1 MTQSTPARIA
11 IVTGG
16 ATGLG
21 LGCSKRLLADGF
33 KVLSLGVDHEE
44 LIDHENYEHRVF
56 DVTDRSAIADLVA
69 RTPALDALVNAAG
82 IILHEGREFSDEG
95 FDKVMQVNLGGTRSL
110 SFGLKDALAAQ
121 RGAIV
126 NFASMWSI
134 FGSARNPAYSTS
146 KGAVLQ
152 LTRSLA
158 ASWGADGIRVNAVAP
173 GWIKTRMS
181 RTAMNDPERAG
192 PILRRIP
199 AGDWGEPSDVGNAVA
214 FLVSPEARYITG
226 VMLPVDGGYSIA

>member
-1 MTQSTPARIA
+1 MSLSDTSQPRA

-21 LGCSKRLLADGF
+21 LACARKLLEDGF
-33 KVLSLGVDHEE
+33 HVLSLGMDEE
-44 LIDHENYEHRVF
+44 ERIDHPHYSHRRF
-56 DVTDRSAIADLVA
+56 DVTDRKAIADLA
-69 RTPALDALVNAAG
+69 GDTQSLDALVNAAG
-82 IILHEGREFSDEG
+82 IILHEGREFTDDG
-95 FDKVMQVNLGGTRSL
+95 FDKVMSVNLGGTQQLCFALR
-110 SFGLKDALAAQ
+110 DALAAR
-121 RGAIV
+121 RGAVV

-134 FGSARNPAYSTS
+134 FGSSRNPAYSAS

-158 ASWGADGIRVNAVAP
+158 HAWGGSVRVNAVAP
-173 GWIKTRMS
+173 GWIRTRMS
-181 RTAMNDPERAG
+181 LKAMNDPGRAE

-199 AGDWGEPSDVGNAVA
+199 AGDWGEPADVAAAVA
-214 FLVSPEARYITG
+214 FLVSPAARYITG

>member
-1 MTQSTPARIA
+1 MSQPTSPRHA

-33 KVLSLGVDHEE
+33 KVLSLGMDQEE
-44 LIDHENYEHRVF
+44 IIDHENYQHRVF
-56 DVTDRSAIADLVA
+56 DVTDQAAVTDLVRQTA
-69 RTPALDALVNAAG
+69 ELDALVNAAG
-82 IILHEGREFSDEG
+82 IILHEGREFTDDG
-95 FDKVMQVNLGGTRSL
+95 FDKVMQVNLGGTRTL
-110 SFGLKDALAAQ
+110 SFGLKSALAAR

-134 FGSARNPAYSTS
+134 FGSPRNPAYSTS

-181 RTAMNDPERAG
+181 KTAMGDPERAG
-192 PILRRIP
+192 PILKRIP
-199 AGDWGEPSDVGNAVA
+199 AGDWGEPEDVGHAVG
-214 FLVSPEARYITG
+214 FLVSPAARYITG
-226 VMLPVDGGYSIA
+226 VMLPIDGGYSIA

>member
-1 MTQSTPARIA
+1 MNLSDTSRPRA
-11 IVTGG
+11 IITGG

-21 LGCSKRLLADGF
+21 LACARKLLDDGF
-33 KVLSLGVDHEE
+33 RVLSLGMDEE
-44 LIDHENYEHRVF
+44 ERIDHPHYVHRRF
-56 DVTDRSAIADLVA
+56 DVTDRTAITDLA
-69 RTPALDALVNAAG
+69 HDTQGLEALVNAAG
-82 IILHEGREFSDEG
+82 IILHEGREFTDDG
-95 FDKVMQVNLGGTRSL
+95 FDKVMAVNLGGTQQLCFALR
-110 SFGLKDALAAQ
+110 DALAAR

-134 FGSARNPAYSTS
+134 FGSSRNPAYSAS

-158 ASWGADGIRVNAVAP
+158 HAWGGSVRVNAVAP

-181 RTAMNDPERAG
+181 LKAMNDPERAE
-192 PILRRIP
+192 PILKRIP
-199 AGDWGEPSDVGNAVA
+199 AGDWGEPADVAAAVA
-214 FLVSPEARYITG
+214 FLVSPAARYITG